1 MYSFLELYV
10 RIFFFIEKSPISLLS
25 KLLFFL
31 TTSSIFNTFLEKYKI
46 IPKES
51 IPSSES
57 LEDTYNRVI
66 PYFESKI
73 LKLLKSNKNI
83 LVTAHGNSIRTL
95 CKYLF
100 KISNQDI
107 SNLEIPTGNP
117 LLINFD
123 KNLKIIKVKYLDKTR
138 AKKLLFTN

>member
-1 MYSFLELYV
+1 MFEA
-10 RIFFFIEKSPISLLS
+10 
-25 KLLFFL
+25 
-31 TTSSIFNTFLEKYKI
+31 FLEKYKI
-46 IPKES
+46 IPKEN

-83 LVTAHGNSIRTL
+83 LVTAHGNSIRAL

-100 KISNQDI
+100 KISNENI
-107 SNLEIPTGNP
+107 SKLEIPTGNP
-117 LLINFD
+117 LVINFD
-123 KNLKIIKVKYLDKTR
+123 KSLKVIKAKYLDETR
-138 AKKLLFTN
+138 AKKLFFTN